1 MVKLT
6 TALLL
11 VSVAAVGLLYFHVLS
26 AMRCGYVPAW
36 SDEYAYVANAR
47 SFCENT
53 TLHDVFVMREY
64 VTKQGFSGHGFAYT
78 LFDGL
83 VAKMLG
89 FHYTNAL
96 VTNVMLI
103 ALSLLLIYK
112 LKRVALYRRLAAC
125 LLILMYF
132 TVLLYSATY
141 STELL
146 QLLIGVVL
154 STTLYKAYAESG
166 KILYIF
172 SYIVMVCIAAVFRQS
187 WGMWAIGILPLAKSW
202 KGTAVYAFVFMLVM
216 GWSFAVVRVFVAF
229 PFGALED
236 INTLVSSGNI
246 PGIIR
251 LFWSRFTS
259 NAVLYFTATYS
270 PHAFYFWC
278 KYLIVILSLVFTAYG
293 FLFRN
298 RMSLACGLIG
308 CGNVLFLLVFFDA
321 FHWREHRMLAPV
333 FYLFAVYI
341 ACCAPALVWL
351 AVGAFLVVIFPGAM
365 RQTREFVAMRKA
377 VALKYAG
384 QPDLVNAFAGLSN
397 LIEDCKLNTVLA
409 AKVFFRDEDVILL
422 ALPVRSRNG
431 YPIRYTWN
439 LFYPHE
445 YQLWNRLDVN
455 YILAERCLGENGL
468 PVVATNRYFW
478 LYRSSTLAN
487 VVTNNYWVDGHLQ
500 RRVNLV
506 RNASF
511 ADGLRFWTAFNPSNE
526 VWTAQEQD
534 ARATTFLV
542 IGNPHGEFA
551 GVRQDVRLESG
562 TVYRLSA
569 TARSVITNNS
579 QLGFGARVFCRL
591 PSQEERELVWMSEF
605 NSWWDKHSV
614 WTNAVAGQ
622 ATIGVHLGYGGYAAT
637 GEFTNVCVEEL
648 KSQ

>member
-1 MVKLT
+1 
-6 TALLL
+6 
-11 VSVAAVGLLYFHVLS
+11 
-26 AMRCGYVPAW
+26 
-36 SDEYAYVANAR
+36 
-47 SFCENT
+47 
-53 TLHDVFVMREY
+53 MREH
-64 VTKQGFSGHGFAYT
+64 VTRQGFSGHGFAYT

-83 VAKMLG
+83 VAKLLG
-89 FHYTNAL
+89 FQYTNAL
-96 VTNVMLI
+96 VANVMLI
-103 ALSLLLIYK
+103 AVSLLLINK
-112 LKRVALYRRLAAC
+112 LKGVALHRRLAAC
-125 LLILMYF
+125 LLILVYCVPFLYVASYM
-132 TVLLYSATY
+132 TEIIHVLFGVGMS
-141 STELL
+141 LL
-146 QLLIGVVL
+146 LFKAYTASNRTQNVWSYVVL
-154 STTLYKAYAESG
+154 
-166 KILYIF
+166 
-172 SYIVMVCIAAVFRQS
+172 VCIAALFRQS
-187 WGMWAIGILPLAKSW
+187 WGMWAIGLVPLARDW
-202 KGTAVYAFVFMLVM
+202 KGTAVYMFVFMLVM
-216 GWSFAVVRVFVAF
+216 GWSFAVVRLFVAF

-236 INTLVSSGNI
+236 INTLVTSGNV
-246 PGIIR
+246 PGILH

-270 PHAFYFWC
+270 PYAFYFWC
-278 KYLIVILSLVFTAYG
+278 KYLIVILSLAFTAYG
-293 FLFRN
+293 IVRRN

-333 FYLFAVYI
+333 FYLFALYI
-341 ACCAPALVWL
+341 AFSTPALVWV
-351 AVGAFLVVIFPGAM
+351 AVLTFLGVVFPGAI
-365 RQTREFVAMRKA
+365 RQTQSFVAMRKA

-409 AKVFFRDEDVILL
+409 AKAFFRDEDVILL
-422 ALPVRSRNG
+422 ALPVRNRNG

-478 LYRSSTLAN
+478 LYRSTTPAG
-487 VVTNNYWVDGHLQ
+487 VVTNHYWIDGHLQ

-622 ATIGVHLGYGGYAAT
+622 ATIGIHLGYGGYAAT